1 MPPDKYRVKLI
12 MDLRISEYIVRLSYG
27 GLPFVLLLFFAFIMT
42 GLAYSYLYIEDFVWC
57 RRRRL
62 SFIRYIEAL
71 LKLQ

>member
-62 SFIRYIEAL
+62 SFIRYIVVL